1 MFIMNMR
8 KIRSLVD
15 LSQEVCQLAQG
26 FSNFYIQ
33 VEGVGHY
40 WYRDFLNTMDD
51 FSKNLRLI
59 YESDRKE
66 TFKTVTI
73 DEFKIFYSINFK
85 EGMDMAIFF
94 EKFYDEILLKYLGLF
109 FQQTGLLSAYSS
121 KKLKKFENNVY
132 SLQDLQILRDFL
144 RDESTHLKSQ
154 INSSE
159 VREVLLKE
167 LLFYRL

>member
-1 MFIMNMR
+1 MNMR

-15 LSQEVCQLAQG
+15 LSQEVCQLSQG

-40 WYRDFLNTMDD
+40 WYRDFFKTMDD

-66 TFKTVTI
+66 TFKIVAI
-73 DEFKIFYSINFK
+73 DEFKIFYSTNFK
-85 EGMDMAIFF
+85 EGIDMATFF
-94 EKFYDEILLKYLGLF
+94 ENFYDKILLKYLGLF
-109 FQQTGLLSAYSS
+109 FQQRELLSAYSS
-121 KKLKKFENNVY
+121 KKLKKFENNEY

-159 VREVLLKE
+159 VREVLLME
-167 LLFYRL
+167 LLSYRL